1 MRRHEIHEEVMKP
14 HQTQFDT
21 RRNTASSGQHALRFA
36 PGARSDANRLQGES
50 SETRRPLRENEPPGA
65 GIENPLGAA
74 GQPAATEGERRDE
87 NHLLN
92 VREVAELLRVP
103 VSWVYGRMRKRSLER
118 IPAYR
123 VGKYWRFKVK
133 EVMAWLQETRW
144 QSGPGQNA

>member
-1 MRRHEIHEEVMKP
+1 MRNEINEEVMKP

-21 RRNTASSGQHALRFA
+21 RRNTASSRQHALRFA
-36 PGARSDANRLQGES
+36 PGARSDVNRLQEES
-50 SETRRPLRENEPPGA
+50 SETRRPLREKEPPEA
-65 GIENPLGAA
+65 GFENPLDAVRK
-74 GQPAATEGERRDE
+74 PAATGGERRDE

-103 VSWVYGRMRKRSLER
+103 VSWIYGRMRKRSLGR

-123 VGKYWRFKVK
+123 VGKYWRFKAK
-133 EVMAWLQETRW
+133 EVMAWLEEARW